1 MRVSTLTTS
10 LKAASLASA
19 VITGITAP
27 STLAPNSIFFLTLI
41 SENYIQSVADI
52 AVAWGSDLAPA
63 HPGALGP
70 YSDSAYVSPS
80 LSMLV
85 LKKKTSTAG
94 QKNVGKNKRTNN
106 AIPLNRYLGPDKSN
120 LGWQKN
126 VTIEATVPA
135 AVADPYYFR
144 KKALLQVAV
153 YSLWGSYHG
162 PQVAIWDVEVMIGE
176 ETSRDVVSS

>member
-10 LKAASLASA
+10 LTAASLASA

-27 STLAPNSIFFLTLI
+27 STLAPNNTFSLTLI
-41 SENYIQSVADI
+41 SENYIQSVAYI
-52 AVAWGSDLAPA
+52 AVAWGFDLAPA

-85 LKKKTSTAG
+85 LKNKTRR
-94 QKNVGKNKRTNN
+94 VLFGK
-106 AIPLNRYLGPDKSN
+106 
-120 LGWQKN
+120 Q
-126 VTIEATVPA
+126 
-135 AVADPYYFR
+135 
-144 KKALLQVAV
+144 ALLQVAV

-162 PQVAIWDVEVMIGE
+162 PQVAIWDVEVMIGD
-176 ETSRDVVSS
+176 ETSGDVVSS